1 LPGKESIGV
10 PTARS
15 IGSSFKSAAYGGA
28 AAFVVGLAQNF
39 LGSGLLG
46 SILGIILAGSILKGS
61 EGAAL
66 STILGYE
73 AVMGGGLN
81 LGGLL
86 GSGSSTDTGSI

>member
-1 LPGKESIGV
+1 LAEKSIGV

-15 IGSSFKSAAYGGA
+15 IGSSFKSAAYGGL
-28 AAFVVGLAQNF
+28 AAFLVQLAQSF
-39 LGSGLLG
+39 LGTGWIG
-46 SILGIILAGSILKGS
+46 SIAGIILAGSILKGS

-73 AVMGGGLN
+73 AVASGG

-86 GSGSSTDTGSI
+86 GGGTSSNSRGSI